1 MSIFPFNSN
10 SNSNLINN
18 KNTSNIKNFFTDL
31 LNALANQDNCDVE
44 NVTGI
49 DWKYYHSEES
59 AKQFSGSK
67 CFSAFHLN
75 IASLSKHFDELQT
88 LLSLLVV
95 NFRVI
100 GITESK
106 FLKDTQPAIN
116 FSLQNYSAE
125 P

>member
-1 MSIFPFNSN
+1 M
-10 SNSNLINN
+10 
-18 KNTSNIKNFFTDL
+18 
-31 LNALANQDNCDVE
+31 E

-49 DWKYYHSEES
+49 NCKYYHSEEFT
-59 AKQFSGSK
+59 KQFSGSK

-88 LLSLLVV
+88 LLSHLGV
-95 NFRVI
+95 NFSFI

-116 FSLQNYSAE
+116 PCKIIVLNTPQLNYLVGE
-125 P
+125 LFFIFLIT